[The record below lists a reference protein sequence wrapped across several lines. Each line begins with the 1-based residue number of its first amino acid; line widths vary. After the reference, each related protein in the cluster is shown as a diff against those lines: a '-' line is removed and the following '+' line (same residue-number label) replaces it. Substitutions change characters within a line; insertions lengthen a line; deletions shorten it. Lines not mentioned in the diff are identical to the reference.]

1 MEHLMLFFYVSYS
14 VFKGIWHWR
23 CGKAW
28 AGTSQQDSEM
38 MQVFNP
44 LDKYHGSMSVY
55 SIFGSWSFSWNES
68 LICDFA
74 LKLMLLREDKWGTR
88 LPSVLSWLHVLT
100 GFKCSRERIFLSM
113 TPGSYIKEQKKW
125 ETDLPVRLLELAIK
139 VFCPLTADPLELPEK
154 CFSAACAAGRRR
166 SDPYIEDIARS
177 SFNFHICFPEY
188 LTQYRTHEYMHFARN
203 RLFDRIRE
211 IPRYRESCIDK
222 KHAVYIE

>member
-1 MEHLMLFFYVSYS
+1 MSLIRFSR
-14 VFKGIWHWR
+14 GIWHWR

-44 LDKYHGSMSVY
+44 LDKYHGKYV

-177 SFNFHICFPEY
+177 SFNFP
-188 LTQYRTHEYMHFARN
+188 YM
-203 RLFDRIRE
+203 LPGISYSISYTRIYAFCAKQ
-211 IPRYRESCIDK
+211 I
-222 KHAVYIE
+222 VW

>member
-1 MEHLMLFFYVSYS
+1 MSLIRFSRGFGIEDVEKHGQEHRSRIRRWCKYS
-14 VFKGIWHWR
+14 ILW
-23 CGKAW
+23 
-28 AGTSQQDSEM
+28 TSIM
-38 MQVFNP
+38 
-44 LDKYHGSMSVY
+44 GSMSVY

-139 VFCPLTADPLELPEK
+139 VFALWQLI
-154 CFSAACAAGRRR
+154 RW
-166 SDPYIEDIARS
+166 
-177 SFNFHICFPEY
+177 NY
-188 LTQYRTHEYMHFARN
+188 LKSVLVLHVLRAEGD
-203 RLFDRIRE
+203 LIL
-211 IPRYRESCIDK
+211 I
-222 KHAVYIE
+222 

>member
-1 MEHLMLFFYVSYS
+1 MEKHGQEHRSRIRRWCKYS
-14 VFKGIWHWR
+14 ILW
-23 CGKAW
+23 
-28 AGTSQQDSEM
+28 TSIM
-38 MQVFNP
+38 
-44 LDKYHGSMSVY
+44 GSMSVY
-55 SIFGSWSFSWNES
+55 FIFGSWSFSWNES

-177 SFNFHICFPEY
+177 SFNFP
-188 LTQYRTHEYMHFARN
+188 YM
-203 RLFDRIRE
+203 LPGISYSISYTRIYAFCAKQ
-211 IPRYRESCIDK
+211 I
-222 KHAVYIE
+222 VW

>member
-1 MEHLMLFFYVSYS
+1 MSLIRFSR
-14 VFKGIWHWR
+14 GIWHWR

-28 AGTSQQDSEM
+28 TGTSQQDSEM

-44 LDKYHGSMSVY
+44 LDKYHGKYV
-55 SIFGSWSFSWNES
+55 SIFHIRLMIVFMEWIIDMWFCLEINAFKGRQMGNEAS
-68 LICDFA
+68 
-74 LKLMLLREDKWGTR
+74 
-88 LPSVLSWLHVLT
+88 SVLSWLHVLT

-177 SFNFHICFPEY
+177 SFNFP
-188 LTQYRTHEYMHFARN
+188 YM
-203 RLFDRIRE
+203 LPGISYSISYTRIYAFCAKQ
-211 IPRYRESCIDK
+211 I
-222 KHAVYIE
+222 VW